1 MKKLKKTLH
10 CDVTMAAWP
19 RTQIHVCGI
28 LTSQI
33 RAEPVKNWKKDEHKH
48 DAREDIEKKVDI
60 FHILNGILAKTRNIH
75 FVKKMGFLSINQML
89 RKASPARR
97 LDSG

>member
-60 FHILNGILAKTRNIH
+60 FHILNGILAKTRNII
-75 FVKKMGFLSINQML
+75 F
-89 RKASPARR
+89 
-97 LDSG
+97 